1 MSMQGKV
8 VVVTGSNV
16 GIGLET
22 AVGVAALEA
31 TTVLACRNQAKA
43 EAAAKEVTQRTW
55 NDDVHVVPLDLA
67 DLASVRKAADDIL
80 TRWDRLDVLVNNAG
94 GTWSTRQETVQGFE
108 YTLGVNH
115 LGHFYLTNLLL
126 DRLRGGGPSRVV
138 NVTSVGHHAARRG
151 MRFDDL
157 QSEKRYEAMEAYCR
171 SKLANVL
178 FTRQLA
184 TRLDADAEADVTVNA
199 AHPGPVRSSFGMDGD
214 LHGFMSFGMRLV
226 RPFEITPK
234 RGARTSLHLATSPD
248 VVGKTGGY
256 WVRSKPGHMSRQ
268 ARNDEAAA
276 RLWDESERLLATAGY
291 PIG

>member
-16 GIGLET
+16 GIGFET

-43 EAAAKEVTQRTW
+43 KAAAREITKRTW
-55 NDDVHVVPLDLA
+55 NDDVHVVSLDLA
-67 DLASVRKAADDIL
+67 DLASVRKAAEDIL
-80 TRWDRLDVLVNNAG
+80 TRWDRLDILVNNAG
-94 GTWSTRQETVQGFE
+94 GAWSARQETEQGFE
-108 YTLGVNH
+108 YTFGVNH
-115 LGHFYLTNLLL
+115 LGHFSLTNLLVS
-126 DRLRGGGPSRVV
+126 RLRAGAPSRII
-138 NVTSVGHHAARRG
+138 NVTSVGHHFARYG

-157 QSEKRYEAMEAYCR
+157 QSERGYDGMEAYCR

-184 TRLDADAEADVTVNA
+184 KRLDDANVTVNA

-214 LHGFMSFGMRLV
+214 LHGFMSIGMRLV
-226 RPFEITPK
+226 RPFEISPK

-248 VVGKTGGY
+248 VAGKTGMY
-256 WVRSKPGHMSRQ
+256 WVRSKPGHMGRH
-268 ARNDEAAA
+268 ARDDAAA
-276 RLWDESERLLATAGY
+276 LRLWDESERLLASAGY
-291 PIG
+291 AVS